1 MSSTEKETKKAL
13 YDALFNQLQGTLS
26 PSQDIETLL
35 KYLKCDDEKKEDI
48 SSPLDLMIYLRQT
61 KALSPDN
68 VDNCLEAFVQ
78 CSLFRAANLV
88 KEYIESTSKSYLNM
102 FLQVGNLRELL
113 SQYIPLSIF
122 FTC

>member
-26 PSQDIETLL
+26 PSQDIEKLL
-35 KYLKCDDEKKEDI
+35 NYLQCDDEKKEDI
-48 SSPLDLMIYLRQT
+48 SSSLDLMIYLRQT

-102 FLQVGNLRELL
+102 FLQVGNPRELL
-113 SQYIPLSIF
+113 SQYIPLSFF